1 MNQVPIIS
9 QRSVPQDSK
18 LQLDVHPV
26 IERLL
31 LSRGVQSDAE
41 FSLEL
46 SSLLDPQ
53 LMLNID
59 AAVQLLS
66 QSLQQSEKILVIGD
80 FDADGATSTALLILC
95 LRAFGFEN
103 LDYLVPN
110 RFEFGYG
117 LTPEIVELAKLRQP
131 ALIITVDNGIASFEG
146 VQKAKSLG
154 IKVLI
159 TDHHLPAQTL
169 PEADC
174 ILNPNQPGCAFP
186 SKSLAGV
193 GVVYYLLLALRSQ
206 LRQSKWFERSG
217 REEPNMLQ
225 FLDLVALGT
234 VADVV
239 PLDAN
244 NRCLVKHGLAL
255 ISSGRTRPGIMAM
268 LSVANRDY
276 RSLQS
281 ADLGFVLGP
290 RLNAAGRLDDMSL
303 GIECLMS
310 SSQQD
315 AMELARQLNDLN
327 QDRKSIEESMQADA
341 LDILQQLDEKVQL
354 QAGICLF
361 NEHWHSGVVGI
372 LASRLKDR
380 FHKPA
385 IIFAAS
391 AENNHDIKGSARSIP
406 GLHIRDL
413 LDRIASRQPGLLSR
427 FGGHAMAAGL
437 TLARADFERFHSAF
451 IEELQ
456 TTLDDTMLEKEL
468 LTDGPLPADCLNLE
482 FAELLVLAG
491 PWGQHFPEPL
501 FTGRFECVQQRTL
514 SDKHLKLL
522 LRAEG
527 SSELIDAIAFNV
539 DEGLLTVQFT
549 QVELAYRLQLNEF
562 RGQRS
567 AQLLVEHFISY

>member
-1 MNQVPIIS
+1 MSQALTIS
-9 QRSVPQDSK
+9 QRDVPEGINLK
-18 LQLDVHPV
+18 LNVHPV

-31 LSRGVQSDAE
+31 LSRGVKNDAE
-41 FSLEL
+41 CSLEL

-59 AAVQLLS
+59 AAVHLLS
-66 QSLQQSEKILVIGD
+66 HSLQQDERVLVIGD

-95 LRAFGFEN
+95 LRAFGFTN

-146 VQKAKSLG
+146 VRKAKSLG

-169 PEADC
+169 PDADC
-174 ILNPNQPGCAFP
+174 ILNPNQADCAFP

-206 LRQSKWFERSG
+206 LRESNWFEGSDRQ
-217 REEPNMLQ
+217 EPNMLQ

-244 NRCLVKHGLAL
+244 NRCLVKHGLAS
-255 ISSGRTRPGIMAM
+255 IRAGRARPGIMAI
-268 LSVANRDY
+268 LAVANKDCRT
-276 RSLQS
+276 LQS

-315 AMELARQLNDLN
+315 ALELARQLNDLN

-341 LDILQQLDEKVQL
+341 LVILQELDEDVQS
-354 QAGICLF
+354 QAGICLY

-380 FHKPA
+380 FHKPC
-385 IIFAAS
+385 IFFAAS
-391 AENNHDIKGSARSIP
+391 AENDHEIKGSARSIP

-413 LDRIASRQPGLLSR
+413 LDRIASRHPDLLSR

-437 TLARADFERFHSAF
+437 SLARADFERFHLEF
-451 IEELQ
+451 IEELES
-456 TTLDDTMLEKEL
+456 TLDDSMLKRVL
-468 LTDGPLPADCLNLE
+468 LTDGALPADCLNLD
-482 FAELLVLAG
+482 FAELLVSAG

-501 FTGRFECVQQRTL
+501 FCGSFECVQQRTL
-514 SDKHLKLL
+514 ANKHLKLL
-522 LRAEG
+522 LRPEG
-527 SSELIDAIAFNV
+527 ASELIDAIAFNV
-539 DEGLLTVQFT
+539 DEALLSVQFT
-549 QVELAYRLQLNEF
+549 QLELAYRLQLNEY

-567 AQLLVEHFISY
+567 AQLVIEYFISC

>member
-1 MNQVPIIS
+1 MSQALTIS
-9 QRSVPQDSK
+9 QRDVPEGINLK
-18 LQLDVHPV
+18 LNVHPV

-31 LSRGVQSDAE
+31 LSRGVKNDAE
-41 FSLEL
+41 CSLEL

-59 AAVQLLS
+59 AAVHLLS
-66 QSLQQSEKILVIGD
+66 HSLQQDERVLVIGD

-95 LRAFGFEN
+95 LRAFGFTN

-146 VQKAKSLG
+146 VRKAKSLG

-169 PEADC
+169 PDADC
-174 ILNPNQPGCAFP
+174 ILNPNQADCAFP

-206 LRQSKWFERSG
+206 LRESNWFEGSDRQ
-217 REEPNMLQ
+217 EPNMLQ

-255 ISSGRTRPGIMAM
+255 IRAGRARPGIMAI
-268 LSVANRDY
+268 LAVANKDCRT
-276 RSLQS
+276 LQS

-315 AMELARQLNDLN
+315 ALELARQLNDLN

-341 LDILQQLDEKVQL
+341 LVILQELDEDVQS
-354 QAGICLF
+354 QAGICLY
-361 NEHWHSGVVGI
+361 NEHWH
-372 LASRLKDR
+372 
-380 FHKPA
+380 
-385 IIFAAS
+385 
-391 AENNHDIKGSARSIP
+391 
-406 GLHIRDL
+406 
-413 LDRIASRQPGLLSR
+413 
-427 FGGHAMAAGL
+427 
-437 TLARADFERFHSAF
+437 
-451 IEELQ
+451 
-456 TTLDDTMLEKEL
+456 
-468 LTDGPLPADCLNLE
+468 
-482 FAELLVLAG
+482 
-491 PWGQHFPEPL
+491 
-501 FTGRFECVQQRTL
+501 
-514 SDKHLKLL
+514 
-522 LRAEG
+522 
-527 SSELIDAIAFNV
+527 
-539 DEGLLTVQFT
+539 
-549 QVELAYRLQLNEF
+549 
-562 RGQRS
+562 
-567 AQLLVEHFISY
+567 

>member
-1 MNQVPIIS
+1 MSQALTIS
-9 QRSVPQDSK
+9 QRDVPEGINLK
-18 LQLDVHPV
+18 LNVHPV

-31 LSRGVQSDAE
+31 LSRGVKNDAE
-41 FSLEL
+41 CSLEL

-59 AAVQLLS
+59 AAVHLLS
-66 QSLQQSEKILVIGD
+66 HSLQQDERVLVIGD

-95 LRAFGFEN
+95 LRAFGFTN

-146 VQKAKSLG
+146 VRKAKSLG

-169 PEADC
+169 PDADC
-174 ILNPNQPGCAFP
+174 ILNPNQADCAFP

-206 LRQSKWFERSG
+206 LRESNWFEGSDRQ
-217 REEPNMLQ
+217 EPNMLQ

-255 ISSGRTRPGIMAM
+255 IRAGRARPGIMAI
-268 LSVANRDY
+268 LAVANKDCRT
-276 RSLQS
+276 LQS

-315 AMELARQLNDLN
+315 ALELARQLNDLN

-341 LDILQQLDEKVQL
+341 LVILQELDEDVQS
-354 QAGICLF
+354 QAGICLY

-380 FHKPA
+380 FHKPC

-391 AENNHDIKGSARSIP
+391 AENDHEIKGSARSIP

-413 LDRIASRQPGLLSR
+413 LDRIASRHPDLLSR

-437 TLARADFERFHSAF
+437 SLARADFERFHLEF
-451 IEELQ
+451 IEELES
-456 TTLDDTMLEKEL
+456 TLDDSMLKRVL
-468 LTDGPLPADCLNLE
+468 LTDGALPADCLNLD
-482 FAELLVLAG
+482 FAELLVSAG

-501 FTGRFECVQQRTL
+501 FCGSFECVQQRTL
-514 SDKHLKLL
+514 ANKHLKLL
-522 LRAEG
+522 LRPEG
-527 SSELIDAIAFNV
+527 ASELIDAIAFNV
-539 DEGLLTVQFT
+539 DEALLSVQFT
-549 QVELAYRLQLNEF
+549 QLELAYRLQLNEY

-567 AQLLVEHFISY
+567 AQLVIEYFISC

>member
-1 MNQVPIIS
+1 MNPVPIIS
-9 QRSVPQDSK
+9 QRPLPHDCK
-18 LQLDVHPV
+18 LKLDVHPL

-31 LSRGVQSDAE
+31 LSRGVQNDAE

-59 AAVQLLS
+59 AAVHLLS
-66 QSLQQSEKILVIGD
+66 QTLQQDQRILVIGD

-146 VQKAKSLG
+146 VKKAKSLG

-169 PEADC
+169 PDADC
-174 ILNPNQPGCAFP
+174 ILNPNLPDCTFP

-206 LRQSKWFERSG
+206 LRQSKWFERSK

-244 NRCLVKHGLAL
+244 NRCLVKHGLIL
-255 ISSGRTRPGIMAM
+255 IRSGRARPGIMAM

-315 AMELARQLNDLN
+315 ALELARQLNDLN
-327 QDRKSIEESMQADA
+327 QDRKSIEQNMQTEA
-341 LDILQQLDEKVQL
+341 LHILQQLDEEVQSK
-354 QAGICLF
+354 AGICLF
-361 NEHWHSGVVGI
+361 NEQWHSGVVGI

-391 AENNHDIKGSARSIP
+391 AENNHEIKGSARSIP

-413 LDRIASRQPGLLSR
+413 LDRIASRQPNLLSR

-437 TLARADFERFHSAF
+437 TLARADFERFHAAF

-456 TTLDDTMLEKEL
+456 ITLDDTLLQRVL
-468 LTDGPLPADCLNLE
+468 LTDGPLPTACLNLE
-482 FAELLVLAG
+482 FAELLVSAG

-501 FTGRFECVQQRTL
+501 FTGRFECVQQRTIAN
-514 SDKHLKLL
+514 KHLKLL
-522 LRAEG
+522 LRVEG
-527 SSELIDAIAFNV
+527 ASDLIDAIAFNV
-539 DEGLLTVQFT
+539 DESLLVIKFT
-549 QVELAYRLQLNEF
+549 QLELAYRLQLNEF
-562 RGQRS
+562 RSQRS
-567 AQLLVEHFISY
+567 VQLQVEHFISC